1 MLSKLD
7 KWDSK
12 VVHAAV
18 IAVMVFALLRP
29 MGIAIKPSADT
40 MKVYNLVESLP
51 ANSIV
56 FIGLDYSSAMVPE
69 QQPALAAMVRHGWSK
84 GLRFVV
90 VGVDSQMAGDLCEQ
104 AFAKVLPD
112 FPDKKYGVDWI
123 NIGYKPGYEVLMQ
136 KMLVSMDDA
145 CMGTDGSGT
154 SFESYPIMKDFQT
167 IKQAA
172 MVATFYSG
180 ETPSAYVKHICQPH
194 NIPLVASSGTGAIPT
209 VMPLVSSGQ
218 VSGVLV
224 GMKGAAEYEVLVEK
238 PDDAVRGLDAQSL
251 VHFLVVAFIIL
262 GNIAYYAG
270 GKGKRAAQ
278 TRGGAA

>member
-1 MLSKLD
+1 MLTRLD

-18 IAVMVFALLRP
+18 IAVMVFALMRP
-29 MGIAIKPSADT
+29 MGIAIKPSHDT
-40 MKVYNLVESLP
+40 MKVYNLVDGLP
-51 ANSIV
+51 TNSIV
-56 FIGLDYSSAMVPE
+56 FIGMDYSSAMVPE
-69 QQPALAAMVRHGWSK
+69 QQPALAAMIRHGWSK
-84 GLRFVV
+84 GLRFVA

-104 AFAKVLPD
+104 AFAKVVSD

-145 CMGTDGSGT
+145 FMGTDAKGNSLKA
-154 SFESYPIMKDFQT
+154 YPIMNDLQS
-167 IKQAA
+167 IKQVS

-194 NIPLVASSGTGAIPT
+194 RIPLVASSGTGAIPT

-238 PDDAVRGLDAQSL
+238 PGDAVRGLDAQSL

-262 GNIAYYAG
+262 GNIGYYASS
-270 GKGKRAAQ
+270 KDKRAAQ
-278 TRGGAA
+278 ARGGAA